1 MRSKSSGVESPS
13 NGVLG
18 VPQATQDI
26 NQEADVNLH
35 TPIKSL
41 KVKVQP
47 NNEDLVEEVVVVS
60 DIEKSAEDSLGT
72 SDKRLGIMNLTK
84 EDLLRLLGVMEGE
97 VQAREDVIC
106 VLKTERTSP
115 EALKSHYGSVA
126 PTTALQALQ
135 RDSLLTNTQT
145 HIDNVYQRPMA
156 ELDRLQDK
164 HKDTYRR
171 MLEQLLLAEKC
182 HRRTVHELDSEKCK
196 HADYMNKSDEFTNLL
211 EQERE
216 RLKSLLENEKAYQV
230 RKEKEN
236 TKRLEKVREELVK
249 LKSFALMLVDERQ
262 LHLEQMDQQSQRVQ
276 ELTQQLSQREQDLS
290 NASARA
296 QEDRQRA
303 LSLEGE
309 LRERQAKFSQEQE
322 EITAKLASQES
333 QNRQLDVKLSG
344 LTHTLEELEESN
356 RALRRSEEERN
367 GALSR
372 SEEELEESNG
382 ALRRS
387 KEELDELRDK
397 ISKGDCGNSNLMTE
411 LENLRK
417 RVFEMEG
424 QDEEITKAEAQCRE
438 LRKRLQ
444 EEESRGK
451 ELKLQV
457 EKLQKRMVELERLE
471 GAFNASKAECFH
483 LHSALEREKDVS
495 KELADELVAV
505 KIRMKEMES
514 SELRLEKTEQGL
526 KDDLAKLKSFTMVMV
541 DEKNNMMER
550 MLLEEKKRDDLS
562 KMFKVEQ
569 VKVME
574 VTERSI
580 EESKK
585 LLKLKSEME
594 AKVGTLT
601 REKGELSTKLTCE
614 MEKSKDLS
622 SKVSQMNKRLDG
634 LQEAENISTKN
645 IAKRELGSLSDG
657 SSKEDNR
664 VKELTFEI
672 ERLKKRLKQ
681 LEVVEGDLIKTEDQ
695 YDLLEK
701 KFMTEQDKAYIL
713 SQQVEEMRSQIA
725 RIKAIENGEVES
737 QEADLRQR
745 CRTENANTR
754 DLQNDM
760 VALKE
765 KIHEL
770 MHKEDQLSQ
779 LQVDYSFLQ
788 QRFLEEEEKKNN
800 MSIEVL
806 HLTKELEVTKR
817 HSRALRPSLNGRRMV
832 DVAMA
837 STGVQTDPLANETAE
852 EDTPAVF
859 IRKSVQEENH
869 IMSNLRQ
876 KGLKKP
882 IEKAGGHERYSPS
895 AATDLSM
902 KKSWIP
908 WMRKRENMPQGGN
921 LDKSVHINSESMHS
935 DLAMSQKQGQPLRI
949 RVTPDH
955 ENSMATLEISSP
967 SAEDL
972 YSSSSLSLSPTLQGH
987 QKPRITIIPTHTTAA
1002 SRGRAS
1008 TGPGGPERAKSP
1020 VTITTISRAKSPE
1033 ISKASSS
1040 SSSGRPISPISIMT
1054 VSSSMVSNMSASPEP
1069 QEMTMGRAVFKVT
1082 PEKQMVP
1089 TPIRKYNSN
1098 ASIITTTEDNK
1109 IHIHLHGSQFNKGPS
1124 EGHNNNTGPKV
1135 VVRPVGMATECSR
1148 EMTLS
1153 TGTVLRSPR
1162 HSATAVKTTPSKVM
1176 SSITITAV
1184 TSTPARPTQ
1193 AVPGHDSHP
1202 PRAGLTRIPMS
1213 KGLKTGKAMLGA
1225 LGMSGGMR
1233 LEQRAESQSM
1243 RIELKK
1249 STISS
1254 TTAFQNGGKGC

>member
-1 MRSKSSGVESPS
+1 
-13 NGVLG
+13 
-18 VPQATQDI
+18 
-26 NQEADVNLH
+26 
-35 TPIKSL
+35 
-41 KVKVQP
+41 
-47 NNEDLVEEVVVVS
+47 
-60 DIEKSAEDSLGT
+60 
-72 SDKRLGIMNLTK
+72 
-84 EDLLRLLGVMEGE
+84 
-97 VQAREDVIC
+97 
-106 VLKTERTSP
+106 
-115 EALKSHYGSVA
+115 
-126 PTTALQALQ
+126 
-135 RDSLLTNTQT
+135 
-145 HIDNVYQRPMA
+145 
-156 ELDRLQDK
+156 
-164 HKDTYRR
+164 
-171 MLEQLLLAEKC
+171 
-182 HRRTVHELDSEKCK
+182 
-196 HADYMNKSDEFTNLL
+196 
-211 EQERE
+211 
-216 RLKSLLENEKAYQV
+216 
-230 RKEKEN
+230 
-236 TKRLEKVREELVK
+236 
-249 LKSFALMLVDERQ
+249 MLVDERQ

-276 ELTQQLSQREQDLS
+276 ELTQQLSQREQDLR
-290 NASARA
+290 NASAQA

-303 LSLEGE
+303 LSLESE
-309 LRERQAKFSQEQE
+309 LSECQAKFTQEQE
-322 EITAKLASQES
+322 EVTAKLASQES

-356 RALRRSEEERN
+356 RALRT
-367 GALSR
+367 
-372 SEEELEESNG
+372 SEEELEESNR

-387 KEELDELRDK
+387 KEELEESNRALRTSEEEYNGALRRSEEELEELRDK

-457 EKLQKRMVELERLE
+457 EKLQRRMVELERLE
-471 GAFNASKAECFH
+471 VAFNASKAECFQ
-483 LHSALEREKDVS
+483 LHTTLEREKDMS

-505 KIRMKEMES
+505 KICMKEMES

-550 MLLEEKKRDDLS
+550 MMLEEKKRDDLS

-574 VTERSI
+574 VTERLI

-594 AKVGTLT
+594 AKVGTLV

-634 LQEAENISTKN
+634 LQEAENISTNN
-645 IAKRELGSLSDG
+645 IAKRELGSFSDG

-672 ERLKKRLKQ
+672 ERLKNRLTQ
-681 LEVVEGDLIKTEDQ
+681 LEVMEGDLIKTEDQ

-701 KFMTEQDKAYIL
+701 KFMTEQDKANIL

-832 DVAMA
+832 DIAMA
-837 STGVQTDPLANETAE
+837 STGVQTDALANEMAE

-882 IEKAGGHERYSPS
+882 TEKAGGHERYSPS
-895 AATDLSM
+895 VAADLSM

-908 WMRKRENMPQGGN
+908 WMRKREIIPQGGN

-955 ENSMATLEISSP
+955 ENSTATLEISSP

-1002 SRGRAS
+1002 SRGKAS
-1008 TGPGGPERAKSP
+1008 AGTGGPERSKSP
-1020 VTITTISRAKSPE
+1020 VTVTTISRAKSPE

-1040 SSSGRPISPISIMT
+1040 SSGRPISPISIMT
-1054 VSSSMVSNMSASPEP
+1054 VSASMVSNMSTSPEP

-1148 EMTLS
+1148 EMMLS

-1193 AVPGHDSHP
+1193 AVPGHDTHP
-1202 PRAGLTRIPMS
+1202 SRAGLTRIPMS

-1254 TTAFQNGGKGC
+1254 TTAFQNGGKSC